1 MSFLITR
8 MKSLFRLLVL
18 GSGWLAQGAGLSGA
32 QVVERFEANLSRSVG
47 YQYLLS
53 LPRGYADQPER
64 RWPMILFLH
73 GAGERGTDPWLVAK
87 HGPPARVQGER
98 TDAVARVL
106 QDEFIIVSPQCPLE
120 QWWDAA
126 AVIALLDDVTA
137 RLRVDSSRVI
147 LTGLSMGGYGTWDI
161 GVRWPERFA
170 ALVPICG
177 GGTDGVARST
187 AGERRAALRT
197 LPVRVFH
204 GARDR
209 VVVLAESE
217 RMVAALRAVGA
228 TDVTLAIDPEAEH
241 DSWSKPYAD
250 PALYTWMLEQRRP
263 VAAGATPKP

>member
-1 MSFLITR
+1 
-8 MKSLFRLLVL
+8 MKSLLRLLVL
-18 GSGWLAQGAGLSGA
+18 GSGWFAHGTGLSGA
-32 QVVERFEANLSRSVG
+32 QVVQRFEATITRPVD
-47 YQYLLS
+47 YRYLMS
-53 LPRGYADQPER
+53 LPNGYDEQTER
-64 RWPMILFLH
+64 RWPLILFLH

-87 HGPPARVQGER
+87 HGPPARVQGDR
-98 TDAVARVL
+98 SDPVARVL
-106 QDEFIIVSPQCPLE
+106 QDEFIIVSPQCPPD

-126 AVIALLDDVTA
+126 AVMALLDDVSV
-137 RLRVDSSRVI
+137 RLRVDPSRVI

-187 AGERRAALRT
+187 AGERRAALRA
-197 LPVRVFH
+197 LPVRAFH

-217 RMVAALRAVGA
+217 RMVAALRAVGGV
-228 TDVTLAIDPEAEH
+228 DVTLTVDPEAEH

-250 PALYTWMLEQRRP
+250 PALYAWMLERRRL
-263 VAAGATPKP
+263 AAPGGVGAP

>member
-1 MSFLITR
+1 
-8 MKSLFRLLVL
+8 MKSLLRFLVL
-18 GSGWLAQGAGLSGA
+18 SSGWFAHGAGLSGA
-32 QVVERFEANLSRSVG
+32 QVVQRFDATLSRPVG

-53 LPRGYADQPER
+53 LPRGYAEQPER
-64 RWPMILFLH
+64 RWPLILFLH
-73 GAGERGTDPWLVAK
+73 GAGERGNDPWLVAK

-106 QDEFIIVSPQCPLE
+106 QDEFIIVSPQCPTE

-126 AVIALLDDVTA
+126 AVLALLDDVSA
-137 RLRVDSSRVI
+137 RLRVDPARVI

-187 AGERRAALRT
+187 AGERRAALRA
-197 LPVRVFH
+197 LPVRAFH

-217 RMVAALRAVGA
+217 RMIAALRAVGA
-228 TDVTLAIDPEAEH
+228 VDVTLTVDPEAEH

-250 PALYTWMLEQRRP
+250 PALYAWMLERRRT
-263 VAAGATPKP
+263 VATGESRAP